1 MVTFLAWKKN
11 TPPNSRPRQ
20 IHLILALISAISTAT
35 HLKNNTF
42 GGKLLRS
49 RAFELDLLSCLISIL
64 SVCLSACGN
73 GLRHIC
79 PRCVAAV
86 SGIAWTCLEPL
97 QPAPGLPQPAN
108 TTEKLL
114 IWALSLV
121 PSIELEARST
131 FLPHVMIGKAQLL

>member
-20 IHLILALISAISTAT
+20 IHLILALISAIRTAT

-42 GGKLLRS
+42 GDKLLCS
-49 RAFELDLLSCLISIL
+49 RAFELDLLLVLTQSSRFAFRHAGVGFAIS
-64 SVCLSACGN
+64 APG
-73 GLRHIC
+73 
-79 PRCVAAV
+79 V
-86 SGIAWTCLEPL
+86 SGIARTCLEPL

-121 PSIELEARST
+121 PSIDLEARST
-131 FLPHVMIGKAQLL
+131 FPPHVMIGKAQLL